1 MMLSN
6 ILLKT
11 LWDFRKAAIY
21 WFVGIFILALY
32 IMFVLSSIELNAFQ
46 TIFDSFPKALVQF
59 IGGESGIDFSSI
71 SGFLNAQIFTIMA
84 PIMVIA
90 VAVNSGGKS
99 TASEETIKSLDI
111 ILSAPISRESFIIQK
126 IFSMVIKAL
135 FISIVHWFSYFILGI
150 AFSQSIPN
158 EGLVAIC
165 FNLFL
170 MGISFGMI
178 SIFFGTLSGNA
189 SQAVGIGG
197 ALALISYLIANIAP
211 LVDSLNNTKYFS
223 LFYYYKGSD
232 PLKTGFHSWHWV
244 PFLTITLI
252 FLILSIYQ
260 FRKRNLL

>member
-1 MMLSN
+1 MLSN
-6 ILLKT
+6 ILLKS
-11 LWDFRKAAIY
+11 LWDFKKAAIY
-21 WFVGIFILALY
+21 WFVGIFFLALY
-32 IMFVLSSIELNAFQ
+32 IMFVLSSIELDAFQ
-46 TIFDSFPKALVQF
+46 TILDSFPKALTQF

-99 TASEETIKSLDI
+99 TASEETVKSLDI

-126 IFSMVIKAL
+126 IFSMTTKTL
-135 FISIVHWFSYFILGI
+135 FIAIVHWFSYFILGI

-158 EGLVAIC
+158 EGLIAIC

-178 SIFFGTLSGNA
+178 SIFIGTLSGNA

-232 PLKTGFHSWHWV
+232 PLKTGFHSWHWA
-244 PFLTITLI
+244 PFLAITFI

>member
-1 MMLSN
+1 M
-6 ILLKT
+6 T
-11 LWDFRKAAIY
+11 
-21 WFVGIFILALY
+21 
-32 IMFVLSSIELNAFQ
+32 
-46 TIFDSFPKALVQF
+46 
-59 IGGESGIDFSSI
+59 
-71 SGFLNAQIFTIMA
+71 
-84 PIMVIA
+84 
-90 VAVNSGGKS
+90 
-99 TASEETIKSLDI
+99 
-111 ILSAPISRESFIIQK
+111 
-126 IFSMVIKAL
+126 IKAL

-158 EGLVAIC
+158 EGLIAIC

-178 SIFFGTLSGNA
+178 SIFIGTLSGNA

-232 PLKTGFHSWHWV
+232 PLKTGFHSWHWA